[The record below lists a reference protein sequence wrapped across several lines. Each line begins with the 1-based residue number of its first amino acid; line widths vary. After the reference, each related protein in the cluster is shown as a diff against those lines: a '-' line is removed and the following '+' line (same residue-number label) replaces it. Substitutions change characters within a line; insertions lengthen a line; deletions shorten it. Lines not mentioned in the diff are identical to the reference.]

1 MKIFILE
8 EQGLRESMDY
18 PIKPSQINVGKF
30 FTAFS
35 DDKKALAAN
44 GIVRLCQ
51 AKHDWVSFT
60 ADDLEAHF
68 SWQFPFHLGGLLDEK
83 YLVEKIEEKGAVYVV
98 TDKFVR
104 ACCQDV
110 SEVA

>member
-8 EQGLRESMDY
+8 EQRLWESLDY

-35 DDKKALAAN
+35 DDEKALAAN
-44 GIVRLCQ
+44 GITRLCQ
-51 AKHDWVSFT
+51 AKHDWVDFT
-60 ADDLEAHF
+60 ADDLAAHF
-68 SWQFPFHLGGLLDEK
+68 SWLFPFHLDGLLDEK
-83 YLVEKIEEKGAVYVV
+83 YLVKKGTAYVV

-110 SEVA
+110 LETA